1 MLNDKDTE
9 IKTKYDDLSV
19 DELKEALK
27 NTFFYA
33 GEFSDAD
40 MEEMDQIMAALD
52 RKEPLDPLYTAEE
65 SLKQFQEAY
74 GEELSSLGVRNTEEV
89 MQETPAA
96 DTDAVCSVSEVKTV
110 RPMRRRRLLRV
121 ALVAAATIVIL
132 FAIAA
137 TASAMGYNILGW
149 VPKWNESTIQY
160 VPDVPEDSTA
170 VTSLDI
176 PTALKQLGVEEPL
189 FPTWLPEGF
198 ILAEQQFRLDSPVVL
213 YASYFFKDRTIS
225 IYIRSSEDGLSLAME
240 KNLGEPIEYVVH
252 GISHFIYSNTYQT
265 DSYWYS
271 QWYCAKVYG
280 DISLDEMKSI
290 IETIKKHV

>member
-65 SLKQFQEAY
+65 SLKQFKEAY

-271 QWYCAKVYG
+271 QGYCAKVYG

-290 IETIKKHV
+290 IDSVYD